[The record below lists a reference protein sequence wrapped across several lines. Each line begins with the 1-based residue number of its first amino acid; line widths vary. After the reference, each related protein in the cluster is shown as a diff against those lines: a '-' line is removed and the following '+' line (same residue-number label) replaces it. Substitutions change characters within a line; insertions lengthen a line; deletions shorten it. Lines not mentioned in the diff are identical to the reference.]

1 MPNGTLLSWFRE
13 QGLKGE
19 VQTSLFA
26 SVVAII
32 LVWGLHALV
41 QRFVIARIRNPTAR
55 FSARRVVRY
64 VGLFAAVFVVGR
76 IWYSGF
82 QSVATIVG
90 LLGAGVAIALKD
102 PLTNLAGWIF
112 LVVRHPFRIGDRI
125 KVGEHTGDVVDVG
138 LFQFQLHEVGAW
150 VDADQP
156 TGRVIFIPNAIVF
169 TEPQLNFHRGLP
181 YIWDEVT
188 TDITFESDWQ
198 KGKELLEPIGCRHAR
213 PDPELDDESKRQ
225 AGETGYFLLGAQSKC
240 EVYTSVK
247 RNGVRLTLR
256 YAVEPRERRRVRSA
270 IYEDILKA
278 IEADEHIEL
287 AYPTYRRVTL
297 EPTPVLSAD
306 RVPRGGHS
314 KDPA

>member
-1 MPNGTLLSWFRE
+1 MPNGTLLSWLRE

-19 VQTSLFA
+19 VQTSLVA

-41 QRFVIARIRNPTAR
+41 QRFVIARIKNPTAR

-64 VGLFAAVFVVGR
+64 VGVFAAVFVVGR

-125 KVGEHTGDVVDVG
+125 KVGDHTGDVVDVG
-138 LFQFQLHEVGAW
+138 LFQFQLHELGAW

-169 TEPQLNFHRGLP
+169 TQPQLNYHRGLP
-181 YIWDEVT
+181 YIWDEVA

-198 KGKELLEPIGCRHAR
+198 QAKEVLVPIGRRHAHR
-213 PDPELDDESKRQ
+213 DPALGDDSRRR
-225 AGETGYFLLGAQSKC
+225 AGETGYFLLGAETEC
-240 EVYTSVK
+240 EIFTTVK
-247 RNGVRLTLR
+247 EHGVCLTLR
-256 YAVEPRERRRVRSA
+256 YAVDPRRRRQVRSA
-270 IYEDILKA
+270 IFEDILKA
-278 IEADEHIEL
+278 VLAHEAIEL

-297 EPTPVLSAD
+297 EPTSVVSPD
-306 RVPRGGHS
+306 RVPRGGHT